1 MSPTL
6 HFHPLKVRALARH
19 HDCGR
24 NKSGV
29 CARWQYISRT
39 IGSSQLWKSAYPT
52 TSTLTTMSVLTR
64 AWPIA
69 HPLLF
74 ISQYL

>member
-29 CARWQYISRT
+29 CARWQYIIHDDVIMADWHAEGKNRVNYIFRVRKASY
-39 IGSSQLWKSAYPT
+39 QP
-52 TSTLTTMSVLTR
+52 
-64 AWPIA
+64 
-69 HPLLF
+69 
-74 ISQYL
+74 